1 MDLGTRGRPL
11 PRAEHVVASS
21 AGRWDTGRMAI
32 ARSESER
39 TALLEIVTLIAR
51 DAPQEIL
58 FATVSEHAAR
68 RIGTEAGSVLHY
80 IGDERAVVVGVWRE
94 GGKRRLPVNAELDFD
109 VRNSAI
115 GRVRRTGRPARADS
129 YDGHTGELPVVMRAI
144 DVRASVAAPV
154 MLGDEV
160 WGTVV
165 ASTTTDQPL
174 PAESEHQLDDFA
186 ELIGLAVA
194 NAAMR
199 DAGAKSRKSI
209 LETGYEARRRLERDL
224 HEGVQQHL
232 LALTLKL
239 RVAQGRAE
247 PGSEVAGLL
256 EDALEEAAVANT
268 SLRDLARSLY
278 PKVLTERGLAVALQG
293 LAARAAVPVTL
304 LELPRRRFDALAEG
318 TAYFTVADMLAA
330 TVATEAAVIVG
341 DRGDRLVVEVRG
353 DREAEPPPGIA
364 ERVAAVGGRLVV
376 DGPSVRAE
384 LPVER

>member
-1 MDLGTRGRPL
+1 
-11 PRAEHVVASS
+11 
-21 AGRWDTGRMAI
+21 MAI

-58 FATVSEHAAR
+58 FSTVSEHAAR

-160 WGTVV
+160 WGTVA

-174 PAESEHQLDDFA
+174 PPDSEHQLDDFA
-186 ELIGLAVA
+186 ELVGLAVA
-194 NAAMR
+194 NAEMR
-199 DAGAKSRKSI
+199 HAAARSRMSI
-209 LETGYEARRRLERDL
+209 VEAGYEARRRLERDL

-239 RVAQGRAE
+239 RIAHGRTE
-247 PGSEVAGLL
+247 HDSQLAGLL
-256 EDALEEAAVANT
+256 EDALEEAGVANLA
-268 SLRDLARSLY
+268 LRDLARSLY
-278 PKVLTERGLAVALQG
+278 PIVLTERGLAAALQ
-293 LAARAAVPVTL
+293 AMTARAPVRVSL
-304 LELPRRRFDALAEG
+304 LELPRRRFGALAEA
-318 TAYFTVADMLAA
+318 TAYFTVADVLA
-330 TVATEAAVIVG
+330 TTGATEAAVMVG
-341 DRGDRLVVEVRG
+341 DRGDQLVVEVHVDG
-353 DREAEPPPGIA
+353 QAEPPAGLA
-364 ERVAAVGGRLVV
+364 DRVAAVGGRLVV
-376 DGPSVRAE
+376 ESSAIRAE
-384 LPVER
+384 LPLER